1 MVPLGMSLSVDHG
14 WQMLHQL
21 CGSPKLTSTE
31 TSTLWRQEHNGYSH
45 QNPGLINNFITLPRN
60 LARIYFPPDANCS
73 VSTTDHCLRS
83 KNCE

>member
-1 MVPLGMSLSVDHG
+1 MSSLSTTVGRCHTSCNARG
-14 WQMLHQL
+14 L
-21 CGSPKLTSTE
+21 KLTSTE